1 MQAHV
6 TSLAGTASNRA
17 ATAKSS
23 KEEMKRR
30 MAQRK
35 AAQKP
40 GAATAHLTFANRA
53 PRQIALLDGDEAVEA
68 MLSRPTRLP
77 NLIFAEPAR
86 SSALIP
92 RRLDARGGQC
102 DRPREVEEGAQAPG
116 LEEQAAGTETPAT
129 PAAARAST
137 LGAASQRGSAT
148 SPSTG
153 LAPRRNST
161 SFNATMGESS
171 TGLIQSDDG
180 ANTNLNFH
188 CLTNSQPFHF

>member
-1 MQAHV
+1 MPKAHRPLGWGG
-6 TSLAGTASNRA
+6 S
-17 ATAKSS
+17 
-23 KEEMKRR
+23 RR
-30 MAQRK
+30 S
-35 AAQKP
+35 
-40 GAATAHLTFANRA
+40 
-53 PRQIALLDGDEAVEA
+53 DAVETDA
-68 MLSRPTRLP
+68 AAKPD
-77 NLIFAEPAR
+77 FAEPAR

-129 PAAARAST
+129 PAAATAST

-161 SFNATMGESS
+161 SFNATMRESS
-171 TGLIQSDDG
+171 TGCCPTTSL
-180 ANTNLNFH
+180 
-188 CLTNSQPFHF
+188 SQRVIWRIFNYFRIKK